1 MNVKTLIRR
10 IESKNRIVKAVMD
23 LVHSFHSDTAEDYR
37 GYLDNFYDVL
47 NKELGIK

>member
-1 MNVKTLIRR
+1 MITRTLIRR
-10 IESKNRIVKAVMD
+10 IESKNKIVKVVME
-23 LVHSFHSDTAEDYR
+23 LVHSFHSDTAEEYR